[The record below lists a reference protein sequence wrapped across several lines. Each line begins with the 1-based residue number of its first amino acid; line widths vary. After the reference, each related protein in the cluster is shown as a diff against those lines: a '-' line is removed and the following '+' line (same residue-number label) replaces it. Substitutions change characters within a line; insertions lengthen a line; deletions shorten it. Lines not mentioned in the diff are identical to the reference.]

1 MAAQNLLLFFRALA
15 CNPRSVGAIAPSGAN
30 LASLITSE
38 ITAASGPVLELG
50 PGTGVFTEALLE
62 RGVRESDLT
71 LIEYGSD
78 FMRLLQVQFPRARV
92 LWMDAAWMASHDL
105 FEHKLG
111 AVVSGLPLLN
121 FAPKKVTAILTAAFS
136 KLRDG
141 GSFYQFTY
149 GMQCPVSKAQLD
161 EARTAGELHGPRAA
175 QRPARI
181 GVPYHAHQARQARR
195 SGRARCR
202 LAWICLTSSPCS
214 LDPDRLEISRV
225 ARLAPNPS
233 SQKTATGS

>member
-1 MAAQNLLLFFRALA
+1 MTAQNLLLFFRALA
-15 CNPRSVGAIAPSGAN
+15 SSPRAVGAVVPSGAN

-78 FMRLLQVQFPRARV
+78 FMRLLQARFPRARV

-105 FEHKLG
+105 FEHPLG

-121 FAPKKVTAILTAAFS
+121 FAPKKS
-136 KLRDG
+136 SD
-141 GSFYQFTY
+141 S
-149 GMQCPVSKAQLD
+149 
-161 EARTAGELHGPRAA
+161 HGRL
-175 QRPARI
+175 Q
-181 GVPYHAHQARQARR
+181 QAARR
-195 SGRARCR
+195 WRVLSVHLRNAVPG
-202 LAWICLTSSPCS
+202 
-214 LDPDRLEISRV
+214 LEG
-225 ARLAPNPS
+225 AA
-233 SQKTATGS
+233 G

>member
-50 PGTGVFTEALLE
+50 PGTGVFTEALLQA
-62 RGVRESDLT
+62 R
-71 LIEYGSD
+71 
-78 FMRLLQVQFPRARV
+78 FPRARV

-105 FEHKLG
+105 FEHPLG

-121 FAPKKVTAILTAAFS
+121 FAPKKVAAILTAAFS

-161 EARTAGELHGPRAA
+161 ELGLKANCMGRVLLNVP
-175 QRPARI
+175 PASVYRI
-181 GVPYHAHQARQARR
+181 TRIKPV
-195 SGRARCR
+195 R
-202 LAWICLTSSPCS
+202 LA
-214 LDPDRLEISRV
+214 DQVEPDAV
-225 ARLAPNPS
+225 
-233 SQKTATGS
+233 

>member
-1 MAAQNLLLFFRALA
+1 MATLDVLLFFRALA
-15 CNPRSVGAIAPSGAN
+15 FSPRNVGAITPSGAS

-38 ITAASGPVLELG
+38 ISAASGPVLELG

-78 FMRLLQVQFPRARV
+78 FMRLLQARFPKARV
-92 LWMDAAWMASHDL
+92 LWMDAAWMPSYNL
-105 FEHKLG
+105 FELPFG

-121 FAPKKVTAILTAAFS
+121 FTPTKVMAIVTAAFS

-149 GMQCPVSKAQLD
+149 GMQCPLSKAQLD
-161 EARTAGELHGPRAA
+161 ELGLQATCMGRVLLNIP
-175 QRPARI
+175 PASVYRI
-181 GVPYHAHQARQARR
+181 TRKK
-195 SGRARCR
+195 
-202 LAWICLTSSPCS
+202 
-214 LDPDRLEISRV
+214 PDTR
-225 ARLAPNPS
+225 
-233 SQKTATGS
+233 

>member
-1 MAAQNLLLFFRALA
+1 MTAENLLLFFRALA

-50 PGTGVFTEALLE
+50 PGTGVFTEAMLE

-78 FMRLLQVQFPRARV
+78 FMRLLQARFPRARV

-105 FEHKLG
+105 FEHPLG

-121 FAPKKVTAILTAAFS
+121 FAPKKVAAILTAAFS

-149 GMQCPVSKAQLD
+149 GPRCPVRSAILD
-161 EARTAGELHGPRAA
+161 RLGLRASRIGRAIINVPPAGVYRITRSPFPPPDRHHRAA
-175 QRPARI
+175 HP
-181 GVPYHAHQARQARR
+181 QAMA
-195 SGRARCR
+195 A
-202 LAWICLTSSPCS
+202 A
-214 LDPDRLEISRV
+214 
-225 ARLAPNPS
+225 
-233 SQKTATGS
+233 

>member
-1 MAAQNLLLFFRALA
+1 MATLDVLTFFRALA
-15 CNPRSVGAIAPSGAN
+15 FNPHSVGAITPSSAN

-38 ITAASGPVLELG
+38 ISASSGPVLELG

-78 FMRLLQVQFPRARV
+78 FMRLLQARFPKARV
-92 LWMDAAWMASHDL
+92 LWMDAAWMASYHL
-105 FEHKLG
+105 LEQPFG

-121 FAPKKVTAILTAAFS
+121 FAPQKVTAILSAAFS

-149 GMQCPVSKAQLD
+149 GTQFSVSKAQLD
-161 EARTAGELHGPRAA
+161 ELGLQATCMGRVLLNIPPASVYRFTRT
-175 QRPARI
+175 
-181 GVPYHAHQARQARR
+181 VSR
-195 SGRARCR
+195 S
-202 LAWICLTSSPCS
+202 
-214 LDPDRLEISRV
+214 
-225 ARLAPNPS
+225 
-233 SQKTATGS
+233 